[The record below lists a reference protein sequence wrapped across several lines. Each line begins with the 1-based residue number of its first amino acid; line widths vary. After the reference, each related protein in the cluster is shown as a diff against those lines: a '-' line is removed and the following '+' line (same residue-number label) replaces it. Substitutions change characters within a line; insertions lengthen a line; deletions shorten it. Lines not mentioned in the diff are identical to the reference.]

1 MKRKVSSIV
10 LVFQNIETKN
20 VVSIKAT
27 TSRNMSILTLNITD
41 DNVDTRLNVG
51 ILSGNINNAFKFSL
65 ASDNSNDEKSTHYEA
80 TADLIVV
87 GQLDYKSI
95 PQYSLKLF
103 AFDSSN
109 MVEID
114 VQITILPE
122 NTNAPYF
129 KLMPGFDSYEYNVTE
144 LKPYSLLSGAPVK
157 CDIFTP
163 YVICASFI

>member
-1 MKRKVSSIV
+1 MKKKVSSIV
-10 LVFQNIETKN
+10 LVFQNIEAKN

-41 DNVDTRLNVG
+41 DNVNTRLNVG

-65 ASDNSNDEKSTHYEA
+65 ASDNSNDEKSTRYEA